1 MAEKYEDAKR
11 QSVEYLNQL
20 RSDIK
25 RLKQQKNRFR
35 NKRNRRA
42 VKEINREIGKKQKE
56 LKFKKDIYK
65 KTFEEG

>member
-1 MAEKYEDAKR
+1 MSESYEEAKR
-11 QSVEYLNQL
+11 KSAEYLCKIKK
-20 RSDIK
+20 DIN

-42 VKEINREIGKKQKE
+42 VKEISRKIGEKQKE
-56 LKFKKDIYK
+56 LKFRRDIYC

>member
-25 RLKQQKNRFR
+25 RLKHQKNRFR
-35 NKRNRRA
+35 NKNIYWR
-42 VKEINREIGKKQKE
+42 GKGE
-56 LKFKKDIYK
+56 RGTDI
-65 KTFEEG
+65 TNNP

>member
-1 MAEKYEDAKR
+1 MAEKYEDAKK
-11 QSVEYLNQL
+11 QSAEYLNQL
-20 RSDIK
+20 RRNIK

-56 LKFKKDIYK
+56 LKFRKDIYR